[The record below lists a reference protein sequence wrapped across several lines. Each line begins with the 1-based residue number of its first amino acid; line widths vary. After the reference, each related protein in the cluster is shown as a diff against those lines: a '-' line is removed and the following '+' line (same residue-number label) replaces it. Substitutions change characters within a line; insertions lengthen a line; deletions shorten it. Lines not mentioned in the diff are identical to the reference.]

1 MPGERHAPT
10 QSPAPH
16 LLWSTPHVAPPA
28 HPHAPPDGLPLGPAR
43 RCNRRRQTAD
53 LKHIA
58 TYYALERRFG
68 IHIAIGGRV
77 RTNGREG
84 TIVDT
89 AGEQLKIQFDGAEMP
104 STRHFTWD
112 MEYKTATG
120 WTAAKPV
127 PVP

>member
-1 MPGERHAPT
+1 MQHHQHTPTSPTPLLTASLSARHGDARL
-10 QSPAPH
+10 H
-16 LLWSTPHVAPPA
+16 NLLDSEEAET
-28 HPHAPPDGLPLGPAR
+28 
-43 RCNRRRQTAD
+43 NRRRQTAD

-104 STRHFTWD
+104 STRHVTWD
-112 MEYKTATG
+112 MEYRTATG